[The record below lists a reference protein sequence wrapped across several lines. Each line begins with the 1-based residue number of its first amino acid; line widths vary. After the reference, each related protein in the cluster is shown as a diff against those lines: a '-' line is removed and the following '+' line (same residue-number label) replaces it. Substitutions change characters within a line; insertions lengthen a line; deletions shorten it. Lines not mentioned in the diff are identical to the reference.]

1 MCQSEISLLDVQN
14 RDSTLSEIG
23 SLESE
28 IRSEESESWLLDVQ
42 NRDSLESEIRSDN
55 ICQSWLA

>member
-1 MCQSEISLLDVQN
+1 MPIRNFVLDVQI
-14 RDSTLSEIG
+14 RDKTLSEIG

-28 IRSEESESWLLDVQ
+28 IRSEESETWLIDVQ